1 MYRIVV
7 CDDDKYFA
15 KVLGSKIKRELSSH
29 GEECVVEYYVD
40 GKEVLSRIDT
50 KPIDVLFLDIDM
62 PEVTGIELAET
73 IQRENLGTNIIFV
86 TNREDLVFKAIHY
99 QPFRFIRKDK
109 VDEELAEAV
118 ASLVQKMHS
127 EDRLIELKTK
137 EGTVLLPAKKIIYM
151 ESCKHY
157 LFVYCEDHSYEVRDK
172 ISNYETELSEYG
184 FLKIHRSYL
193 VNVRFIR
200 SIKSTGVE
208 LDNDELLPIS
218 RDKLQ
223 EIKKLYLVY
232 MRKFVYGNH

>member
-1 MYRIVV
+1 
-7 CDDDKYFA
+7 
-15 KVLGSKIKRELSSH
+15 
-29 GEECVVEYYVD
+29 
-40 GKEVLSRIDT
+40 
-50 KPIDVLFLDIDM
+50 M
-62 PEVTGIELAET
+62 PV
-73 IQRENLGTNIIFV
+73 
-86 TNREDLVFKAIHY
+86 
-99 QPFRFIRKDK
+99 
-109 VDEELAEAV
+109 
-118 ASLVQKMHS
+118 
-127 EDRLIELKTK
+127 
-137 EGTVLLPAKKIIYM
+137 KKIIYM

-184 FLKIHRSYL
+184 FLKTHRSYL